1 MQDEEMKAI
10 KEKYRK
16 QKKEFLESNKFQISA
31 KEKDQTEH
39 ESLERE
45 IRSKL
50 LQSLS
55 VPVPEE
61 QVPEC
66 PACMEMMKPPLQ
78 IFNCPNGHLIC
89 SICKPKVLGNLCT
102 DCKTPYAGRANG
114 MEKIVRR
121 LMNLD

>member
-1 MQDEEMKAI
+1 
-10 KEKYRK
+10 
-16 QKKEFLESNKFQISA
+16 
-31 KEKDQTEH
+31 
-39 ESLERE
+39 
-45 IRSKL
+45 
-50 LQSLS
+50 
-55 VPVPEE
+55 
-61 QVPEC
+61 
-66 PACMEMMKPPLQ
+66 MEMMKPPLQ